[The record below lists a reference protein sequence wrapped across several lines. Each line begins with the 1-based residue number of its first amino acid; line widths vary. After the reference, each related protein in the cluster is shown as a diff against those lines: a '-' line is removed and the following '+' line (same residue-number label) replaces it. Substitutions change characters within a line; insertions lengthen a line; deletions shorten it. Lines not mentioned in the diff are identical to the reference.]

1 MKSMSKT
8 IFNEYLL
15 AIILMIIFEDLM
27 NLDILFLSTQHNNK
41 GHHEKLIQCKEHFT
55 LLFCV

>member
-1 MKSMSKT
+1 MSKT